1 MARVKKPDPT
11 LEAAMFSTPEQKVIR
26 LLLGEP
32 TTSFSLR
39 AIASRLKGVRG
50 LGGIEGITEVLE
62 GWEKLGFVD
71 FVDNRRGAR
80 LRDEHPTAI
89 LLKQL
94 AAVCDLEAL
103 KPALAELAK
112 VAILF
117 GSRASGRYSSDSDY
131 DLFVVSN
138 RPDEVR
144 EICGQHP
151 LGKNIEVLVWSEDD
165 YSGIEK
171 ADSRLAEK
179 LARGITLWSAR
190 W

>member
-11 LEAAMFSTPEQKVIR
+11 LETSVFSTPEQKVIR
-26 LLLGEP
+26 LLLAEP

-39 AIASRLKGVRG
+39 VIASKLKGVRG

-62 GWEKLGFVD
+62 AWESLGLVD

-80 LRDEHPTAI
+80 LRDEHPTAVI
-89 LLKQL
+89 LKSI

-103 KPALAELAK
+103 KKSLAELSTK
-112 VAILF
+112 GILF

-138 RPDEVR
+138 RAAEVK
-144 EICGQHP
+144 EITGQHP
-151 LGKNIEVLVWSEDD
+151 LGRNIEVIVWSEDD

-171 ADSRLAEK
+171 SDPQLFAK
-179 LARGITLWSAR
+179 LERGIVLWSAR